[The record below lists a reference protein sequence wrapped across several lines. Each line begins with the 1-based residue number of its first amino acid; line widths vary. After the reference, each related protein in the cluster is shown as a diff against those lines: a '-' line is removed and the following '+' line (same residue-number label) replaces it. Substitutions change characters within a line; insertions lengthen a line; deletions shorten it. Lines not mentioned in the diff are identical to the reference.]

1 MTRKELV
8 DALTANFAED
18 EEVTFVYND
27 DQGEVRETKVE
38 IREHEQETY
47 KGHWEYKG
55 VLVGDYADIRKMY
68 KTGID
73 MRGER
78 CSYSD
83 LCHFSLEMD
92 IVRIK
97 LDLSSLMSVQFIRVN
112 GLDRLKGISHDL
124 LHAVCVP
131 VSSGTEG

>member
-83 LCHFSLEMD
+83 LHVHVKW
-92 IVRIK
+92 VRDGGPFK
-97 LDLSSLMSVQFIRVN
+97 DKRRVVYV
-112 GLDRLKGISHDL
+112 G
-124 LHAVCVP
+124 
-131 VSSGTEG
+131 